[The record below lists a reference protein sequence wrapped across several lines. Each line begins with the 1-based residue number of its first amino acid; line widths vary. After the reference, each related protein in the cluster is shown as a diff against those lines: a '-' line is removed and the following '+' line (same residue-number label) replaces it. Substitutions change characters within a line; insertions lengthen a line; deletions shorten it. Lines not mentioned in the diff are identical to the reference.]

1 MRVHHLNCG
10 SFSSALIGRLVCHV
24 LACETDAGIVLV
36 DSGFGLADVAD
47 PTGRVGRYANRMGAR
62 FRESETAVRRLEKLG
77 LNPADVTHI
86 VATHLDFDHIGGVAD
101 FPNATLHTTAA
112 ERVASEGRSS
122 FREKVRYR
130 PAQLTPQPTLHTYSG
145 PGESVLGFSD
155 TYPIAGVGD
164 RIVLVPMP
172 GHTRGHAAVAVDT
185 GEKGWLLHAGDAFYH
200 RSTVAAPGQVSP
212 GTEGRAL
219 RVMEEL
225 IAVDRSKIRGN
236 HRRLRQLNNQ
246 VAPRVRVL
254 SAHDPTL
261 FEELAGERG

>member
-10 SFSSALIGRLVCHV
+10 TFTSALMGRLVCHV
-24 LACETDAGIVLV
+24 LACETDTGIVLV

-47 PTGRVGRYANRMGAR
+47 PTHRVGRYAKLTGAR
-62 FRESETAVRRLEKLG
+62 FRESETAVRRLETLG
-77 LNPADVTHI
+77 LDPSDVTHI

-112 ERVASEGRSS
+112 EHAASEGRST
-122 FREKVRYR
+122 FRERVRYR
-130 PAQLTPQPTLHTYSG
+130 PAQLSPAPAVRTYSG
-145 PGESVLGFSD
+145 PGESVLGFSG
-155 TYPIAGVGD
+155 THPIDELGG

-185 GEKGWLLHAGDAFYH
+185 GNRGWLLHAGDAFYH
-200 RSTVAAPGQVSP
+200 RSTVAAPGQVPP

-225 IAVDRSKIRGN
+225 IAVDRSKIRDN
-236 HRRLRQLNNQ
+236 HRRLRELNNQ
-246 VAPRVRVL
+246 AAPRVRVF

-261 FEELAGERG
+261 FDELAGERG

>member
-1 MRVHHLNCG
+1 MVV
-10 SFSSALIGRLVCHV
+10 IG
-24 LACETDAGIVLV
+24 EGDTGIVLV

-47 PTGRVGRYANRMGAR
+47 PIGRVGKYAKLTGAR
-62 FRESETAVRRLEKLG
+62 FRESETAVRQLGKLG
-77 LNPADVTHI
+77 LDPSDVTHI

-112 ERVASEGRSS
+112 EEAASEGRSS

-130 PAQLTPQPTLHTYSG
+130 PAQLTPRPRTHTYSG
-145 PGESVLGFSD
+145 PGESVLGFSGAH
-155 TYPIAGVGD
+155 PIDGVGD
-164 RIVLVPMP
+164 RIVLVPIP

-185 GEKGWLLHAGDAFYH
+185 GDRGWLLHAGDAFYH

-212 GTEGRAL
+212 GTAGRAL

-236 HRRLRQLNNQ
+236 HRRLRELNNQ
-246 VAPRVRVL
+246 VAPRVRVF

-261 FEELAGERG
+261 FEELAAERG